1 MSECRSVEE
10 AFNTIRCSRSTPLQS
25 WSLANPVDNMG
36 KHGHK
41 HKHDVEEPLLLQ
53 RTGATVANQA
63 NATLNYRL
71 LHNPK
76 FRALLVQSVRVLD
89 AR

>member
-1 MSECRSVEE
+1 MLV
-10 AFNTIRCSRSTPLQS
+10 AANTPHLGRL
-25 WSLANPVDNMG
+25 VDMPKHG
-36 KHGHK
+36 DHKHGHK
-41 HKHDVEEPLLLQ
+41 HKDDVEEPLLLQ
-53 RTGATVANQA
+53 RTGATVSNQA

>member
-1 MSECRSVEE
+1 
-10 AFNTIRCSRSTPLQS
+10 
-25 WSLANPVDNMG
+25 MG

-41 HKHDVEEPLLLQ
+41 HKDDVEEPLLLQ
-53 RTGATVANQA
+53 RTGATVSNQA